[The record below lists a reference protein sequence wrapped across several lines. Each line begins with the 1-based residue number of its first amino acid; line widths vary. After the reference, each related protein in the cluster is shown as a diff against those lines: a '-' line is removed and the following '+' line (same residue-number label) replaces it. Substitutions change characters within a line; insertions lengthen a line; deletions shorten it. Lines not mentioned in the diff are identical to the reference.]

1 MEDKNYS
8 LLLRE
13 AAQSMGSSDNSR
25 KRRKRNHPSETPEP
39 TPEPIIVDTDSSH
52 NTPNPHPIEPVG
64 DSDSDSNL
72 DSDEFEDVELGNVLP
87 DLSEPAAPKDD
98 SITITINNPKKA
110 APKKVVVSRDERR
123 TRRLIHQWYIV
134 ASMCHGAIRN
144 RWCNDYVLQEAMR
157 KTVPGSI
164 VALLDQSDADA
175 LTMVKSRRF
184 LDGIRNLMLHYSRK
198 FTVTRRG
205 LIRKNWGELAMVQK
219 KFERNMTF
227 DKFQRSVLAHNGS
240 RDLGAQGFVCLLRS
254 LGLRAR
260 LVFSLQPPDYTS
272 LAVEK
277 APEPMEKQPEPA
289 NNTEETH
296 STKAKFLLAQRQ
308 QPTFVETTSDPV
320 DQSSYPIFWIEVWN
334 KYSKKWVSIDPIIL
348 KTVEVA
354 PMRRR
359 TSFEPP
365 SSDSR
370 NQMTYVIA
378 YDQLGGVK
386 DVTRRYSYQFNAKT
400 SRKRIQARS
409 NEEVTWY
416 NRVIRQASSPI
427 RRDKVT
433 SVDAYEL
440 KEFHDRDKA
449 EGMPNSLAD
458 FKNHPLFALKTQ
470 LRSNEVIYPDDA
482 TSKVGTFRSRTK
494 KNSTV
499 MTVYK
504 RAHVYQ
510 LRSARGWYMRGRV
523 LKVGAQALKV
533 KTKKNTD
540 DDDDEDGRLYAEFQ
554 TSLYVPPPIEDG
566 KVPKNAYGNID
577 VYVPTMLPEN
587 GFLLKADKAI
597 PLKLLE
603 MTARILQIDYA
614 KAVVKF
620 DFGKGSKA
628 TAKEGGIVID
638 VQYREAVELVLGHLL
653 DEEREKSEQM
663 VEMIALRNWKHFLT
677 RLRISERLIR
687 EHGRVREVREEP
699 EEPEEAE
706 IGKTGGFEPEAGGFG
721 PEAGGFEPEAGG
733 FEPEAGG
740 FALEA
745 GGFEPEEG
753 GFDPDDSSNEA
764 GGFDGGFTLDPPVQN
779 YINVK
784 DESSDDSEAFK
795 PTSAKPELDHI
806 GPKPQKK
813 MKEEIMNSIAVPT
826 SSDESDINLSDV
838 SENNIFGPK
847 STAQR
852 PVAKKSRLVAR
863 PPPRLKKATRSPQLK
878 SDSEDAISEIPASFF
893 HKDSSGRLVYNPQID
908 ESHLKPQDEMP
919 DSGAQSNSASSKG
932 KVPALYTGS
941 TLPQAVL
948 SSLSSK
954 GSVDDEYGF
963 EFESE

>member
-1 MEDKNYS
+1 MEDRNYS

-13 AAQSMGSSDNSR
+13 AAQSMGSSDKSR
-25 KRRKRNHPSETPEP
+25 KRRKRNNPSETPEP
-39 TPEPIIVDTDSSH
+39 TPEPIIVDTDSSRT
-52 NTPNPHPIEPVG
+52 TPNPQQIESVG

-98 SITITINNPKKA
+98 SITITINHHKKA
-110 APKKVVVSRDERR
+110 PPKKVVVSRDERR

-134 ASMCHGAIRN
+134 AMMCHGAIRN
-144 RWCNDYVLQEAMR
+144 RWCNDYVLLEAMR
-157 KTVPGSI
+157 KSVPESI
-164 VALLDQSDADA
+164 VALLDQKDTDA

-184 LDGIRNLMLHYSRK
+184 LDGTRNLMLHYSRK

-205 LIRKNWGELAMVQK
+205 LIRKNWGELSMVQK

-227 DKFQRSVLAHNGS
+227 DKFQRMVLAHNGS

-277 APEPMEKQPEPA
+277 APEPMENQPEPV
-289 NNTEETH
+289 NSTDETH

-308 QPTFVETTSDPV
+308 QPTFAEPTSDPV

-334 KYSKKWVSIDPIIL
+334 KYLKKWVSIDPITL

-365 SSDSR
+365 SSDPR

-416 NRVIRQASSPI
+416 NRVIRQANSPI

-458 FKNHPLFALKTQ
+458 FKNHPLFALKSQ
-470 LRSNEVIYPDDA
+470 LRLNEVIYPDDA

-533 KTKKNTD
+533 KTKKNPED
-540 DDDDEDGRLYAEFQ
+540 DDEEDGRLYAEFQ
-554 TSLYVPPPIEDG
+554 TSLYIPPSIEDG

-587 GFLLKADKAI
+587 GYLLKADKTT

-603 MTARILQIDYA
+603 KTARILQIDYA

-628 TAKEGGIVID
+628 TAKEGGIVFD
-638 VQYREAVELVLGHLL
+638 VQYREAVELVLGQLL
-653 DEEREKSEQM
+653 DEEREKLEQM

-687 EHGRVREVREEP
+687 EHGTVTEEP
-699 EEPEEAE
+699 E
-706 IGKTGGFEPEAGGFG
+706 KVEAG
-721 PEAGGFEPEAGG
+721 EAGGFEPEAGG
-733 FEPEAGG
+733 FEHEGGGFEPETGGSEAGGFQPEAGG
-740 FALEA
+740 FQPEG
-745 GGFEPEEG
+745 GGFEPEGG
-753 GFDPDDSSNEA
+753 GFEPDSSHEA
-764 GGFDGGFTLDPPVQN
+764 GTSDAIQD

-784 DESSDDSEAFK
+784 DESLDDSV
-795 PTSAKPELDHI
+795 
-806 GPKPQKK
+806 GPKPASSAKADNFGTKNQEKA
-813 MKEEIMNSIAVPT
+813 KEEILNLIAVPT

-838 SENNIFGPK
+838 SEKNIFRPK
-847 STAQR
+847 STIQR
-852 PVAKKSRLVAR
+852 PVAKQNKVVAKL
-863 PPPRLKKATRSPQLK
+863 PTRLKSTFRSPQLK

-893 HKDSSGRLVYNPQID
+893 HKDSSGRLTYNPPGN
-908 ESHLKPQDEMP
+908 EVHLEPQEERP
-919 DSGAQSNSASSKG
+919 ESGAQSNSVSPKG
-932 KVPALYTGS
+932 EFPALYTGS
-941 TLPQAVL
+941 TLPQAVIL
-948 SSLSSK
+948 SLLSK

-963 EFESE
+963 EFDSE